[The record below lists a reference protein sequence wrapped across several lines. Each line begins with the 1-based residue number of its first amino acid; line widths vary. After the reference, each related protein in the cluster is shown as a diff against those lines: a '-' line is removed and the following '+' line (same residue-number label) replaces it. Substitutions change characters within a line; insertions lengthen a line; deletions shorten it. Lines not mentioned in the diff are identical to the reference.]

1 MTTVYDHQP
10 IYAGAF
16 YDPEPAGGEVSRLD
30 LYGTADR
37 GGPVVAAAT
46 TATRLRPGTYR
57 FELPD
62 VPPGRYWGVVTF
74 TPSDGAQPVKDTSVR
89 LDLPMGLGLVT
100 SPEAVADLLGVP
112 LPLTAEQRDALET
125 AIRAAQSTVV
135 GYLNRPLVPRTVT
148 LSAVTPRWADEL
160 DNPETWPLPEQG
172 DLVEVSAY
180 RPRGDGT
187 YDVTFLVGLHG
198 AAQEEVVTYVTAHA
212 AESERQRP
220 GGVGSAGRRVSSVS
234 AEGQSISYES
244 APAAG
249 QAGALPALDSLK
261 RHRRLLY
268 QPLSRPPRPP
278 WPYSNYRG
286 RTRY

>member
-1 MTTVYDHQP
+1 MSVYDHQP

-37 GGPVVAAAT
+37 NGPVVAAAT

-57 FELPD
+57 FELPE
-62 VPPGRYWGVVTF
+62 VQPGRYWGLVTF

-89 LDLPMGLGLVT
+89 LDLPTGLGLVT
-100 SPEAVADLLGVP
+100 SPEAVADALGIP
-112 LPLTAEQRDALET
+112 LPVTAEQRDTLET
-125 AIRAAQSTVV
+125 AIRAAQAAVV

-148 LSAVTPRWADEL
+148 LAAVTPRWTDDL
-160 DNPETWPLPEQG
+160 GNPEAWPLPDQ
-172 DLVEVSAY
+172 DDQVEVIAY

-187 YDVTFLVGLHG
+187 YDVTFLVGLNG
-198 AAQEEVVTYVTAHA
+198 AAQEEVVTYVIAHA

-220 GGVGSAGRRVSSVS
+220 GGVGSTGRRVSSVS

-244 APAAG
+244 APIPG
-249 QAGALPALDSLK
+249 QAGALPTLESL
-261 RHRRLLY
+261 RRLRRLLY
-268 QPLSRPPRPP
+268 QPLNRPARPP
-278 WPYSNYRG
+278 WPYSTYRG
-286 RTRY
+286 RGRY